1 MILQNIIYYK
11 EPEVISNSQASWNL
25 KPNTIEEQ
33 QHELTKA
40 LEKAKLDGIKEGSFV
55 KTNYSTLKVV
65 NIINDI
71 NNIKYW
77 SKNEPCLLE
86 VINMNT
92 PDQSKPFV
100 FALNEI
106 QLID

>member
-11 EPEVISNSQASWNL
+11 EPEIISNSQVSWNL

-33 QHELTKA
+33 EQELTKA
-40 LEKAKLDGIKEGSFV
+40 LEKTKLAGIKEGSFV
-55 KTNYSTLKVV
+55 KTNYSTLKIV

-71 NNIKYW
+71 NDIKYW

-86 VINMNT
+86 ARNVNN
-92 PDQSKPFV
+92 PEQSKPTV
-100 FALNEI
+100 FALNEV

>member
-11 EPEVISNSQASWNL
+11 EPEVISNSQASWNS
-25 KPNTIEEQ
+25 KPNTIKEQ

-77 SKNEPCLLE
+77 CKNEPCLLE
-86 VINMNT
+86 VINVNN
-92 PDQSKPFV
+92 PDQSRTSV

>member
-11 EPEVISNSQASWNL
+11 EPEIIINSQISWNS

-33 QHELTKA
+33 KQKLEEA
-40 LEKAKLDGIKEGSFV
+40 LKKVKLAGINEGSFV
-55 KTNYSTLKVV
+55 KTNYSTLKVI

-71 NNIKYW
+71 NDIKYW

-86 VINMNT
+86 TRNVNNSEQSNT
-92 PDQSKPFV
+92 SI

>member
-11 EPEVISNSQASWNL
+11 EPEIINSQISWNS

-77 SKNEPCLLE
+77 CKNEPCLLE
-86 VINMNT
+86 VINVNT
-92 PDQSKPFV
+92 PDQSKTSV

>member
-11 EPEVISNSQASWNL
+11 EPEIISNSQLSWNL

-33 QHELTKA
+33 QQELKKA
-40 LEKAKLDGIKEGSFV
+40 LEKTKLAGITEGSFV
-55 KTNYSTLKVV
+55 KTNYSKLKVV

-86 VINMNT
+86 VINVNT
-92 PDQSKPFV
+92 PDKSKPSV

-106 QLID
+106 QLVN

>member
-11 EPEVISNSQASWNL
+11 EPEIISNSQLNWNS
-25 KPNTIEEQ
+25 KPNTIKEQ

-77 SKNEPCLLE
+77 SKKEPCLLE
-86 VINMNT
+86 VINVNT
-92 PDQSKPFV
+92 PDQSKTFV

>member
-11 EPEVISNSQASWNL
+11 EPEIISNSQVSWNS

-40 LEKAKLDGIKEGSFV
+40 LEKTKLAGITEGSFV

-92 PDQSKPFV
+92 TDQSRTSV
-100 FALNEI
+100 FALNEV

>member
-11 EPEVISNSQASWNL
+11 EPEIISNSQVSWNL

-33 QHELTKA
+33 QQELKKA
-40 LEKAKLDGIKEGSFV
+40 LEKTKLAGINEGSFV

-77 SKNEPCLLE
+77 CKNEPCLLE
-86 VINMNT
+86 VINVNN
-92 PDQSKPFV
+92 PDQSRTSV

>member
-11 EPEVISNSQASWNL
+11 EPEIISNSQLNWNS
-25 KPNTIEEQ
+25 KPNTIKEQ

-86 VINMNT
+86 VINVNN
-92 PDQSKPFV
+92 PDQSRISV